1 MLQQSVETEMSR
13 MCSCS
18 MERTGDLWDTGA
30 VDIIGSL
37 MVIVLKQVAI
47 AHNIS
52 DAKSKRVATFT
63 AERKALLLDK
73 PPNLLRYLSFMY
85 AYGNLLAGP
94 FNEYRDYEA
103 FTERKG
109 MIIHM

>member
-1 MLQQSVETEMSR
+1 
-13 MCSCS
+13 

-30 VDIIGSL
+30 IDIIGSL

-52 DAKSKRVATFT
+52 DAKSKRVASFT
-63 AERKALLLDK
+63 DERKALLLDK
-73 PPNLLRYLSFMY
+73 PPSLLQYLSFMY

-94 FNEYRDYEA
+94 FNEYRDYAE
-103 FTERKG
+103 FTERTG
-109 MIIHM
+109 AMSP